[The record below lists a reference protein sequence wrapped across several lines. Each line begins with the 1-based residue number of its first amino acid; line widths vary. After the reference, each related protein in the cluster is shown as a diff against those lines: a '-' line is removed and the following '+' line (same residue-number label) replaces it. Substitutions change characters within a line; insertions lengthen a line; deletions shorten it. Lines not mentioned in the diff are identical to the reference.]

1 MSHIPIN
8 HPLRPVYRVLGGLT
22 GIWLLVFGVLGLY
35 QTGGAGWFVRGD
47 WTAMAVPTN
56 RAFAAISVVAGLVVV
71 AAAFIGHNVDRFVNV
86 WGGVGFLAGGT
97 LLLAV
102 SHTGLN
108 VFNASAI
115 TSVASYVIGFVLL
128 ASGLYGKVATVP
140 GGATPAPVA
149 AEQTAVREPASV

>member
-22 GIWLLVFGVLGLY
+22 GIWLLVFGVLGLF
-35 QTGGAGWFVRGD
+35 QTGGAGWFARGD

-71 AAAFIGHNVDRFVNV
+71 AAAFIGRNVDRFVNL

-97 LLLAV
+97 LLMAV
-102 SHTGLN
+102 SHTELN
-108 VFNASAI
+108 VFNASVI
-115 TSVASYVIGFVLL
+115 TSVASYVIGLLLL
-128 ASGLYGKVATVP
+128 AAGLYGKVGPVS
-140 GGATPAPVA
+140 GGASSAPVA
-149 AEQTAVREPASV
+149 AEPAVREHASV